1 VIAYSMLS
9 LLAMLQLAPLVILL
23 MISVKSISQLGAK
36 PLVPTLPIYLDN
48 YVRAWRIGI
57 RYGIVNSV
65 TITVAVLV
73 GNVSLSSVAAYVFAR
88 HNFPGK
94 GVLFSLILGLMMIP
108 GITTLMT
115 RYVLIRD
122 LGLLNTLWAVIL
134 PGIFGANA
142 FNIFV
147 LRTFFASL
155 PEEIFESARLDGAG
169 HVTIFTKMIL
179 PLSWAIIS
187 SVSILQVLG
196 CWNDY
201 IWPSMVLQRLK
212 LRTISVGLVSLF
224 TNQNPDTPAQM
235 AGSVIASLPLIILF
249 FLAMRTFIQGLSAGA
264 IKL

>member
-1 VIAYSMLS
+1 M
-9 LLAMLQLAPLVILL
+9 
-23 MISVKSISQLGAK
+23 
-36 PLVPTLPIYLDN
+36 
-48 YVRAWRIGI
+48 
-57 RYGIVNSV
+57 
-65 TITVAVLV
+65 
-73 GNVSLSSVAAYVFAR
+73 
-88 HNFPGK
+88 
-94 GVLFSLILGLMMIP
+94 ILGLMMIP

-122 LGLLNTLWAVIL
+122 LNLLNTLWAVIL

-169 HVTIFTKMIL
+169 HLMIFGRIVL

-187 SVSILQVLG
+187 SLAILEVLG
-196 CWNDY
+196 TWNDY
-201 IWPSMVLQRLK
+201 VWPMMVLQRLR

-235 AGSVIASLPLIILF
+235 AGSVIASIPLLILF
-249 FLAMRTFIQGLSAGA
+249 FFAMRTFIQGLSAGA
-264 IKL
+264 IKM